1 MDRLILF
8 DIDGTLTRTQNGYIP
23 FNEAVRK
30 TFGIAGDIRSV
41 IPDGNTDPLIVEEIF
56 ASVGV
61 KVKITSEQWHSF
73 GLNLGQSYAQALKD
87 GRTRISALP
96 GVSELV
102 AALAKSE
109 GVTQGIVTGNLKNTA
124 ELKLKAAGL
133 DGCFALGAYAS
144 DSRNR
149 IDLPGIARER
159 WEKIKGG
166 SVAPENCVIVGD
178 TPKDLEAARKSDM
191 KCLLVATGRFSVEQL
206 TRLKPDACVADFTD
220 TTKVVGLLRNL
231 S

>member
-30 TFGIAGDIRSV
+30 TFGIIGDIRSV
-41 IPDGNTDPLIVEEIF
+41 IPDGNTDPLIVEDIF
-56 ASVGV
+56 ASADV
-61 KVKITSEQWHSF
+61 KVKITSEQWRSF

-87 GRTRISALP
+87 GRTQISALP
-96 GVSELV
+96 GVPELV

-109 GVTQGIVTGNLKNTA
+109 GITQGIVTGNLKNTA

-133 DGCFALGAYAS
+133 DACFALGAYAS

-149 IDLPGIARER
+149 IDLPGIARGR
-159 WEKIKGG
+159 WEKIKG
-166 SVAPENCVIVGD
+166 SSIAAENCVIVGD
-178 TPKDLEAARKSDM
+178 TPKDLEAARKSHM
-191 KCLLVATGRFSVEQL
+191 KCLLVATGRYSVEQL
-206 TRLKPDACVADFTD
+206 VRLKPDACIANFTD